1 MLTKEGCRSRQKRLW
16 DSVPANVE
24 WMLIADPRHVN
35 YLSAFWVQ
43 PLSFSGG
50 ERGLLLLERNGP
62 TTLFGDNFAV
72 RAAAGPHF
80 ADQEVVEKWY
90 DHKHTT
96 VNRDHVLFTALRSVA
111 EKLGKR
117 RGAIESEWLPVGARE
132 VLGSPTI
139 DDVDLGSALRRLR
152 RQKEA
157 DEVALLKSCMRAT
170 DAGHKRA
177 REVVK
182 PGVTELDVYR
192 EVLSAVVAEAG
203 RAVPIYGDFR
213 AATKQQPK
221 AGGLPTNYKLA
232 PGDLFILDY
241 SVVFDGYRSDFT
253 NTIAVGEPSA
263 EQQKLFAICQ
273 AAMKSGE
280 ESLRAGVRAAD
291 VYAAVSRPMVEAGR
305 GPLGHHAGHGIG
317 LAHPEYPILV
327 PESDE
332 TLLAGDVVT
341 LEPGQYQEGVGGM
354 RIEHN
359 YLIGERGADRLS
371 DHVISLT

>member
-1 MLTKEGCRSRQKRLW
+1 MLTREGCQSRQRRLW
-16 DSVPANVE
+16 NAVPNDIE
-24 WMLIADPRHVN
+24 WLLIADPRHVN
-35 YLSAFWVQ
+35 YLSGFWVQ

-50 ERGLLLLERNGP
+50 ERGLLLLERGGP

-72 RAAAGPHF
+72 RAAASPHF
-80 ADQEVVEKWY
+80 ADQEVAEKWY
-90 DHKHTT
+90 DHQHTSI
-96 VNRDHVLFTALRSVA
+96 NRDHVLFGALKSVA
-111 EKLGKR
+111 AKLGKR
-117 RGAIESEWLPVGARE
+117 RGAVEAEWLPLGALD
-132 VLGSPTI
+132 VLNSP
-139 DDVDLGSALRRLR
+139 DLEAFDLGTTIRRLR

-157 DEVALLKSCMRAT
+157 DEIALLKRCMQAT

-177 REVVK
+177 REIVK

-241 SVVFDGYRSDFT
+241 SVVIDGYRSDFT
-253 NTIAVGEPSA
+253 NTIAVGEPST
-263 EQQKLFAICQ
+263 EQQRLFGICQ
-273 AAMKSGE
+273 AAMQSGE
-280 ESLRAGVRAAD
+280 ASLRAGVLAAD
-291 VYAAVSRPMVEAGR
+291 VYNAVSKPMIEAGR
-305 GPLGHHAGHGIG
+305 GPLPHHAGHGIG

-327 PESDE
+327 PESIE

-341 LEPGQYQEGVGGM
+341 LEPGQYVEGIGGM

-359 YLIGERGADRLS
+359 YLIGERGAEKLS
-371 DHVISLT
+371 AHVISLT